1 MRNRRMEF
9 FIGMMALG
17 IVAGVF
23 IMTILFASE
32 QGLFIGRGGRRMTIS
47 FERAA
52 GIGQNSVV
60 MKNGIKIGRVYSVDL
75 VDEKD
80 KAEVR
85 VAFELDPEAKIYSN
99 EYAKINRTIL
109 GDASIEF
116 VKNPDFKGEVAE
128 LGSDAAIIGVSGG
141 DLMGTVSNIE
151 GDLAKAIQNV
161 NQAAQGL
168 TLFMGNLN
176 AFLGDEEE
184 LKQKKERLQAVFTEL
199 NDALVSINSLA
210 THMDSIVADEK
221 LNADIRAAVDKAPQI
236 LERVDE
242 LMTSANSLTGEVRQT
257 MDRAETTFDLLD
269 KNLDNVNVFT
279 TALAEDGPEAMT
291 ALNETAVQIREMSRN
306 IGALAAK
313 LTVEA
318 GNPDTPLG
326 MLADKETAES
336 LRRIVRNA
344 EELTEKVYPIID
356 DARVFSNK
364 IAHRPSSLIWD
375 RNTFKGAPEPT
386 GGRYGMQSKSPSG
399 GVSSPLYRQT
409 PSGAKICQRA
419 DKVYRYE
426 PRADVDFMDVETQ
439 IRYENAFPNE
449 TAKRGRWS
457 LSGFWN
463 KIFAKNDKGVFP
475 EYSSNGTAAV
485 YVGAPRSAI
494 YSATF
499 AAPTANGANGG
510 GTGSFVGNAAY
521 SDFGGSVD
529 FGLAADSGTLP
540 SANVPAARPLT
551 AAPSGLSERFDLS
564 TDPDSEPIGPY
575 SDGADSNAVP
585 RVEPAPTA
593 PDFGGNSGNFG
604 AAPTAIEELP
614 SAVVRGA
621 AVSRAGGTPAN
632 ALTAAPV
639 GGAVNAPVANG
650 EFEDDGMP
658 MLFAPPTNG
667 R

>member
-32 QGLFIGRGGRRMTIS
+32 QGLFIGRGGRRMTIA

-60 MKNGIKIGRVYSVDL
+60 MKNGIKIGRVYSVNL

-99 EYAKINRTIL
+99 EYAKINRTLL

-116 VKNPDFKGEVAE
+116 VKNPDFKGEVEE
-128 LGSDAAIIGVSGG
+128 LGVDASIIGVSGG

-168 TLFMGNLN
+168 TLFMSNLN

-184 LKQKKERLQAVFTEL
+184 LSLKKERLQAVFTEL
-199 NDALVSINSLA
+199 NDTLVSINSLA
-210 THMDSIVADEK
+210 THMDSVVADEK
-221 LNADIRAAVDKAPQI
+221 LNADIRAAVEKAPQI
-236 LERVDE
+236 LQRVDE
-242 LMTSANSLTGEVRQT
+242 LMANANSLTGEMRQT
-257 MDRAETTFDLLD
+257 MDRAETTFDLVD

-279 TALAEDGPEAMT
+279 TALAEEGPEAMT
-291 ALNETAVQIREMSRN
+291 AFNETAVQIREMSRN
-306 IGALAAK
+306 IGNLAGKLAL
-313 LTVEA
+313 EA
-318 GNPDTPLG
+318 ENPETPLG
-326 MLADKETAES
+326 MLADKKTADS

-344 EELTEKVYPIID
+344 EELTAKVYPILD

-375 RNTFKGAPEPT
+375 RNTFKGAPT
-386 GGRYGMQSKSPSG
+386 GGKYGMQSKSPSG

-426 PRADVDFMDVETQ
+426 PRADVDFMDLETQ
-439 IRYENAFPNE
+439 IRYENAYPNE

-457 LSGFWN
+457 LGGFWN

-475 EYSSNGTAAV
+475 EYSSNGSATV
-485 YVGAPRSAI
+485 YVAPQTAI
-494 YSATF
+494 YPTTF
-499 AAPTANGANGG
+499 AAPTANG
-510 GTGSFVGNAAY
+510 GTFVGNAAY
-521 SDFGGSVD
+521 SDFGGRVD
-529 FGLAADSGTLP
+529 FGLATDAGTTP
-540 SANVPAARPLT
+540 SANVAPARPLT
-551 AAPSGLSERFDLS
+551 AAPSGLPERFELS
-564 TDPDSEPIGPY
+564 TDPDSEPIGAY
-575 SDGADSNAVP
+575 SDESETGAQPS
-585 RVEPAPTA
+585 
-593 PDFGGNSGNFG
+593 
-604 AAPTAIEELP
+604 AIEELP
-614 SAVVRGA
+614 TAVVRGA
-621 AVSRAGGTPAN
+621 AVSRAGGTAPN
-632 ALTAAPV
+632 ALTSAPTNA
-639 GGAVNAPVANG
+639 AVNAPVAEPRGFANG

-658 MLFAPPTNG
+658 LLFAPPTS